1 MALKQT
7 MAPAIEPVTLAD
19 AKAFLRVDTDAE
31 DAFITSL
38 ITTARLQVETALDL
52 ALIEQEWTLAGVGP
66 GKVAP
71 LRLHPLAEVL
81 SVMAIDDA
89 GNASPVSADTVTT
102 NLDVRPATVSVC
114 PSPTQAQTLTIAFR
128 AGFGATAE
136 DVPAPIRH
144 ALLML
149 IAHWFENR
157 EPVSF
162 GQSASRIPD
171 AVSDLL
177 KPYRAVRL

>member
-1 MALKQT
+1 
-7 MAPAIEPVTLAD
+7 
-19 AKAFLRVDTDAE
+19 
-31 DAFITSL
+31 
-38 ITTARLQVETALDL
+38 
-52 ALIEQEWTLAGVGP
+52 
-66 GKVAP
+66 
-71 LRLHPLAEVL
+71 

>member
-19 AKAFLRVDTDAE
+19 AKAFLRVDTDTE

-38 ITTARLQVETALDL
+38 ITTARLQLETALDL
-52 ALIEQEWTLAGVGP
+52 ALIEQEWTLSRVGP
-66 GKVAP
+66 GTIAQ
-71 LRLHPLAEVL
+71 LRLHPVAEVL

-89 GNASPVSADTVTT
+89 GNATPVPAEAVTT
-102 NLDVRPATVSVC
+102 DLDARPATVSVC
-114 PSPTQAQTLTIAFR
+114 PPPTNAETLTIAFR
-128 AGFGATAE
+128 AGFGAAPE

-162 GQSASRIPD
+162 GDSASRIPD